1 MSKNVDRSKQLGEE
15 KVGTL
20 LFKFSLPAIVGM
32 LVNALY
38 NMVDR
43 VFIGRG
49 VGALAISGLAVG
61 FPLSIINMAFGML
74 IGIGSSTM
82 ISIKLGEKKKDE
94 AERILGNAL
103 ILIILISICLS
114 IIGLIFLDDI
124 LKIFGASQETLPYA
138 RDYMKYIMAGALLQN
153 IGFGMNNIIRA
164 EGNPK
169 IAMAT
174 MLIGAII
181 NTILDPIFIFV
192 FKMGIKGAA
201 IATIFAQT
209 VSSIWVL
216 YYFFSGKSTLKIK
229 RENLSLHKGTIKTIM
244 SIGISPFSM
253 QIAASL
259 VTTILNKN
267 LLTYGGDLAVGAMG
281 IINSISM
288 LFFMPMFGINQGMQ
302 PIIGY
307 NYGAKQ
313 YKRVRKTLK
322 LAIMA
327 SVTIATI
334 GFIVVEVFPT
344 ALIKIFNSDE
354 QLVSIGT
361 HGIRIFLSLLPIIG
375 FQVVSSNYFQA
386 VGKAKIA
393 IFLSLSRQFIFLIP
407 MLIILPL
414 MFGLNG
420 VWIVGPV
427 SDILAALVTMFFL
440 YKDMNQLR
448 DLEETAECK

>member
-103 ILIILISICLS
+103 VLIILISICLS

>member
-103 ILIILISICLS
+103 VLIILISICLS

-327 SVTIATI
+327 
-334 GFIVVEVFPT
+334 
-344 ALIKIFNSDE
+344 
-354 QLVSIGT
+354 
-361 HGIRIFLSLLPIIG
+361 
-375 FQVVSSNYFQA
+375 
-386 VGKAKIA
+386 
-393 IFLSLSRQFIFLIP
+393 
-407 MLIILPL
+407 
-414 MFGLNG
+414 
-420 VWIVGPV
+420 
-427 SDILAALVTMFFL
+427 
-440 YKDMNQLR
+440 
-448 DLEETAECK
+448 

>member
-103 ILIILISICLS
+103 VLIILISICLS
-114 IIGLIFLDDI
+114 IVGLIFLDDI

>member
-114 IIGLIFLDDI
+114 IVGLIFLDDI

>member
-94 AERILGNAL
+94 AEKILGNAL
-103 ILIILISICLS
+103 VLIILISICLS

-138 RDYMKYIMAGALLQN
+138 RDYMKYIIAGALLQN

-288 LFFMPMFGINQGMQ
+288 LFSMPMFGINQGMQ

>member
-1 MSKNVDRSKQLGEE
+1 MAKNVDRSKQLGEE
-15 KVGTL
+15 KVGIL

-43 VFIGRG
+43 IFIGRG

-82 ISIKLGEKKKDE
+82 ISIKLGEKKKEE

-103 ILIILISICLS
+103 VLIIIISIFIS
-114 IIGLIFLDDI
+114 IVGIVFLDDI
-124 LKIFGASQETLPYA
+124 LKIFGASAETLPYA

-153 IGFGMNNIIRA
+153 VGFSINNIIRA

-169 IAMAT
+169 IAMST
-174 MLIGAII
+174 MLIGAVI
-181 NTILDPIFIFV
+181 NTVLDPIFIFV

-201 IATIFAQT
+201 IATIFAQA

-229 RENLSLHKGTIKTIM
+229 RENLSLDKGTIKTIM

-253 QIAASL
+253 QIASSL
-259 VTTILNKN
+259 VTTIFNKK
-267 LLTYGGDLAVGAMG
+267 LLIYGGDLAVGAMG
-281 IINSISM
+281 IVNSISM
-288 LFFMPMFGINQGMQ
+288 LFLMPMFGINQGMQ

-307 NYGAKQ
+307 NFGAKQ
-313 YKRVRKTLK
+313 YKRVRETLK
-322 LAIMA
+322 LAIKSA
-327 SVTIATI
+327 VIIATI
-334 GFIVVEVFPT
+334 GFLVIEVFPT
-344 ALIKIFNSDE
+344 ALIKIFNKDE
-354 QLVSIGT
+354 QLVSIGV
-361 HGIRIFLSLLPIIG
+361 HGMKIFLSMLPVVG

-393 IFLSLSRQFIFLIP
+393 IFLSLSRQVILLIP
-407 MLIILPL
+407 MLLILPSI
-414 MFGLNG
+414 FGLNG
-420 VWIVGPV
+420 VWIVSPV
-427 SDILAALVTMFFL
+427 SDVLAGVITMFFL
-440 YKDMNQLR
+440 SKDMKQLKR
-448 DLEETAECK
+448 LERVTEIK

>member
-1 MSKNVDRSKQLGEE
+1 MAKNVDRSKQLVEE

-43 VFIGRG
+43 IFIGRG

-94 AERILGNAL
+94 AEKILGNAL
-103 ILIILISICLS
+103 VLIIIISIFIS
-114 IIGLIFLDDI
+114 IVGIVFLDNI
-124 LKIFGASQETLPYA
+124 LKIFGASAETLPYA

-153 IGFGMNNIIRA
+153 IGFGINNIIRA

-174 MLIGAII
+174 MLIGAVI
-181 NTILDPIFIFV
+181 NTVLDPIFIFV

-201 IATIFAQT
+201 IATIFAQA

-216 YYFFSGKSTLKIK
+216 YYFFSGKSTLEIK
-229 RENLSLHKGTIKTIM
+229 RENLSLDKGTIKTIM

-259 VTTILNKN
+259 VTTIFNKK
-267 LLTYGGDLAVGAMG
+267 LLIYGGDLAVGAMG
-281 IINSISM
+281 IVNSISM
-288 LFFMPMFGINQGMQ
+288 LFLMPMFGINQGMQ

-313 YKRVRKTLK
+313 YKRVRETLK
-322 LAIMA
+322 LAIKSA
-327 SVTIATI
+327 VIIATI
-334 GFIVVEVFPT
+334 GFLVVEVFPT
-344 ALIKIFNSDE
+344 ALIKIFNKDE
-354 QLVSIGT
+354 QLVSIGV
-361 HGIRIFLSLLPIIG
+361 HGMKIFLSMLPVVG

-393 IFLSLSRQFIFLIP
+393 IFLSLSRQVILLIP
-407 MLIILPL
+407 MLLILPSI
-414 MFGLNG
+414 FGLNG
-420 VWIVGPV
+420 VWIVSPV
-427 SDILAALVTMFFL
+427 SDVLAGVITMFFL
-440 YKDMNQLR
+440 SKDMKQLKR
-448 DLEETAECK
+448 LERVTEIK